1 MLDFNGVGA
10 DDLLVSASARSQ
22 VVALLDTPVSC
33 RRLAGALVVV
43 VFCLVFVAVAG
54 AASSAALPNP
64 CTLLISAH
72 PEKALARGKSVEH
85 RKLVKQGSAGSTCS
99 ETVGTLPVYLSVSH
113 AFGGFGGIKVTS
125 MTHPSGLGSGD
136 ELVVGKSPTGGPVD
150 FVVFHKSTTY
160 ADLSANG
167 ANPSSLT
174 TLAREIYKLLH

>member
-1 MLDFNGVGA
+1 LLDFSGVGA
-10 DDLLVSASARSQ
+10 DDLLVSAPTRGQ
-22 VVALLDTPVSC
+22 VVVLMSALVSC
-33 RRLAGALVVV
+33 RRRAGALVVV
-43 VFCLVFVAVAG
+43 VFCLVSVAVAG

-72 PEKALARGKSVEH
+72 PEKALAPGRSVEH

-113 AFGGFGGIKVTS
+113 AFGGFGGIKVIS
-125 MTHPSGLGSGD
+125 MTHPSGLGGGD
-136 ELVVGKSPTGGPVD
+136 ELVVGKTPTGGPVD